1 METITVT
8 ATIGAPL
15 AQVWQ
20 AFTDP
25 QAVVR
30 WNAASEDWHTP
41 SAAND
46 LRVDGSFVYRM
57 EVKDG
62 STGFDFSGVYTE
74 VIPHEK
80 IVYVMEDGRQVMVTF
95 TETEEGVLVVETFD
109 PETEN
114 SLELQKTG
122 WQAILQ
128 NFKQYVEKQVA

>member
-1 METITVT
+1 
-8 ATIGAPL
+8 L

-41 SAAND
+41 SATSD
-46 LRVDGSFVYRM
+46 LRVGGSFVYRM
-57 EVKDG
+57 EAKDG
-62 STGFDFSGVYTE
+62 SFSFDFTGVYTE
-74 VIPHEK
+74 VVSQEK
-80 IVYVMEDGRQVMVTF
+80 IVYVMEDGRQVTVTF
-95 TETEEGVLVVETFD
+95 AETAEGVLVVETFD

-128 NFKQYVEKQVA
+128 NFKQYVEKQVV